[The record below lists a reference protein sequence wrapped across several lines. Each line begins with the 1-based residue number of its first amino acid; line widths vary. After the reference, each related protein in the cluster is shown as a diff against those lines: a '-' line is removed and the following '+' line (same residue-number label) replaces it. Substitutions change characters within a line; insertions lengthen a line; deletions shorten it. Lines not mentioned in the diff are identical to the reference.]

1 LHGAFLHDG
10 DVLPRILNVPIGRL
24 SKLCFPKGFSV
35 YQDLF
40 WNAQVLDRQALL
52 SHQLSGSLQKGI
64 SAERTG
70 FPTDVRCKEFEASP
84 LEPLFARVVLDDNEW
99 GALTMRAR
107 AASSTSSG
115 SFFVRLFMFFFCMAS
130 TSCCGAIIHPL

>member
-1 LHGAFLHDG
+1 MQSLNHGLQLIQACVVRAYYQILHGAFLHDS

-99 GALTMRAR
+99 GSTNH
-107 AASSTSSG
+107 AS
-115 SFFVRLFMFFFCMAS
+115 AS
-130 TSCCGAIIHPL
+130 RFLY